1 MTGPISPQ
9 LALDALWR
17 GLQGDPAALDA
28 VRLTGTEPALPS
40 SFAVGT
46 AAQASIAAAAL
57 AARELGVLRG
67 GPAQR
72 VSVDMREAAIEFRSE
87 RYLRVDGQAPADPW
101 DSIAGIYRSGDGSWV
116 RLHTNFPHHRDG
128 VLQLL
133 GCAYEREAV
142 AQALLRRK
150 AVDVEAAAAD
160 AGLCVTALRSFDEW
174 DAHPQGRAVA
184 ALPVLSVT
192 RLAAGDAAPRAWPPL
207 PPGARPLH
215 GLRVL
220 DLTRVIAGPVAGR
233 TLAAHGADVML
244 ITGPHLPSIP
254 TLVIDT
260 GAGKRSAQLDL
271 RDAAGREALKAV
283 AREADVFLQGYR
295 PGGLASLGF
304 SPEALAALKP
314 GIVCATLSAYGPT
327 GPWAGRRGFDSLVQ
341 TASGFN
347 VAEAEAA
354 GQPEPRALPAQALD
368 HASGYLL
375 AFGIQR
381 ALARRAVEGGSW
393 HVEVSLA
400 QTGHWLRG
408 LGRLPQGLAAPE
420 PAREEIRALLEARDS
435 AFGRLHTVRHA
446 GLLHDTPPRWD
457 RPPVPLGSDPA
468 AWG

>member
-1 MTGPISPQ
+1 M
-9 LALDALWR
+9 ALSALWR
-17 GLQGDPAALDA
+17 ELQGDPAALDA

-40 SFAVGT
+40 SFRVGT
-46 AAQASIAAAAL
+46 AAQASIAASAL

-67 GPAQR
+67 GPAQA
-72 VSVDMREAAIEFRSE
+72 VSVDMRHAAIEFRSE
-87 RYLRVDGQAPADPW
+87 RYLRVDGEAPADPW
-101 DSIAGIYRSGDGSWV
+101 DKIAGIYRTGDGSWV

-142 AQALLRRK
+142 AQALLQWK
-150 AVDVEAAAAD
+150 AVDFETAAAE
-160 AGLCVTALRSFDEW
+160 AGMCVAALRSFDEW
-174 DAHPQGRAVA
+174 DAHPQGQAVA

-192 RLAAGDAAPRAWPPL
+192 RLAEGDAPPRAWPRL
-207 PPGARPLH
+207 PEGARPLH

-260 GAGKRSAQLDL
+260 GHGKRSAQLDL
-271 RDAAGREALKAV
+271 REPVAREQLKAL

-295 PGGLASLGF
+295 PGGIASLGF
-304 SPEALAALKP
+304 APEELASIKP

-347 VAEAEAA
+347 VAEAQAA
-354 GQPEPRALPAQALD
+354 GQPDPKVLPAQALD

-393 HVEVSLA
+393 HVQVSLA
-400 QTGHWLRG
+400 QTGHWLRS
-408 LGRLPQGLAAPE
+408 LGRQPQGLTAPE
-420 PAREEIRALLEARDS
+420 PGREEIRALLDVVDS
-435 AFGRLHTVRHA
+435 PFGRLHTVRHA
-446 GLLHDTPPRWD
+446 GRLMETPPRWD
-457 RPPVPLGSDPA
+457 RPPAPLGSDPA
-468 AWG
+468 AWD